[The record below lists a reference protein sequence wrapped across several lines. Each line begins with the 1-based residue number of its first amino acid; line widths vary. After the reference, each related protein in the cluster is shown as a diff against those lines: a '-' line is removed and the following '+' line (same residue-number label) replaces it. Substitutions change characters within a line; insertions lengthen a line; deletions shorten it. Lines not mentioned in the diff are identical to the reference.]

1 MSRWIELF
9 ETHPFQGV
17 WADLKNNLTLAKID
31 DETVSTS
38 VKELA
43 RLKRVI
49 SYIDG
54 MVNSV
59 DPELVP
65 SSTWDSFQAQAIPS
79 NQQILNFNS
88 NKNIAHIS
96 AANTHADN
104 LLTYIRPYMV
114 VEGRIGKVLKNSIKS
129 YSESVNEYIDGF
141 KTRSDELL
149 DEIKN
154 KKEDADNLSSEIN
167 NIYESVNQFNAK
179 LFGDE
184 ESTDSI
190 ESKID
195 GWIESIEKK
204 YDEINTF
211 HDETLVGE
219 EGKPSTEQ
227 LVTAAKGHI
236 LSQQEEIN
244 EILEDVS
251 EKIKNLESFHKNVF
265 GKLNVDGEYE
275 GGVSQDFAKRVSA
288 LGSFETKQSTRYA
301 ALNAE
306 IENLLPRATSA
317 GLSTAYRQMKN
328 TFARPIQNA
337 EYLFYGAIAALVV
350 ASLFFAVD
358 SAGWLWIKLARFEN
372 WDTTLKALV
381 NKLPLYGALIW
392 LAYFAS
398 KRRSEYSRLQ
408 QEYAHKEALAKSYNS
423 YKKQIELLDDED
435 QSMQKEFITKAVDA
449 IAYNASQTL
458 DGKHGDN
465 HPTQDLLGKV
475 FDSVSTIKSVVT
487 GEKAAEGR

>member
-1 MSRWIELF
+1 M
-9 ETHPFQGV
+9 
-17 WADLKNNLTLAKID
+17 
-31 DETVSTS
+31 
-38 VKELA
+38 
-43 RLKRVI
+43 
-49 SYIDG
+49 
-54 MVNSV
+54 
-59 DPELVP
+59 
-65 SSTWDSFQAQAIPS
+65 
-79 NQQILNFNS
+79 
-88 NKNIAHIS
+88 
-96 AANTHADN
+96 
-104 LLTYIRPYMV
+104 
-114 VEGRIGKVLKNSIKS
+114 
-129 YSESVNEYIDGF
+129 
-141 KTRSDELL
+141 
-149 DEIKN
+149 
-154 KKEDADNLSSEIN
+154 
-167 NIYESVNQFNAK
+167 
-179 LFGDE
+179 
-184 ESTDSI
+184 
-190 ESKID
+190 
-195 GWIESIEKK
+195 
-204 YDEINTF
+204 
-211 HDETLVGE
+211 LVGE
-219 EGKPSTEQ
+219 AGKPSTEQ
-227 LVTAAKGHI
+227 LVTAAKDHI

-251 EKIKNLESFHKNVF
+251 EKIENLASFHKNVF
-265 GKLNVDGEYE
+265 GKLNADGEYE
-275 GGVSQDFAKRVSA
+275 GGISQDFAKRVSA
-288 LGSFETKQSTRYA
+288 LGAFEIKQSTRYA

-317 GLSTAYRQMKN
+317 GLATAYRQMKN

-337 EYLFYGAIAALVV
+337 EYLFYAAIAALVI
-350 ASLFFAVD
+350 ASLFFAID

-372 WDTTLKALV
+372 WDTALKALV

-398 KRRSEYSRLQ
+398 RRRSEYSRLQ